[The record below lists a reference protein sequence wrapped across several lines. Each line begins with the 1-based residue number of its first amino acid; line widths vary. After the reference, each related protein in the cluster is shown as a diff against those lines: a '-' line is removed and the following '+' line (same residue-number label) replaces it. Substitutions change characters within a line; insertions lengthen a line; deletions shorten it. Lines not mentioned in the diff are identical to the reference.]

1 MNKAEFLKELKD
13 SISDMPYSEVEKTLS
28 FYAENIDD
36 RMEDGMSE
44 DEAVFCLGD
53 IDAIA
58 KEIRVD
64 LPITTLIGKKVKQS
78 RDRASNKTLWIVLA
92 ICGIPFWLPIASAFT
107 VTVLAVYFSI
117 WAVII
122 SIYAVV
128 FAFAFAAIGSVLA
141 GIICM
146 FTAGFYQGAI
156 LIGSSLCLAGLFMM
170 TVRPMF
176 WLCKKMVRLTGTF
189 FKWVKSLFVSKEV
202 KV

>member
-13 SISDMPYSEVEKTLS
+13 SISDMPYSEVEKTLT

-44 DEAVFCLGD
+44 EEAVSRLGS
-53 IDAIA
+53 IDNIA
-58 KEIRVD
+58 KEIRAD
-64 LPITTLIGKKVKQS
+64 LPITTLISKKVKQS
-78 RDRASNKTLWIVLA
+78 RDKASNKTLWIVLA
-92 ICGIPFWLPIASAFT
+92 ICGIPFWLPIAIGFT
-107 VTVLAVYFSI
+107 AAVLSVYFSI

-122 SIYAVV
+122 AIYAVV
-128 FAFAFAAIGSVLA
+128 FGFALAAIAGLIAGSVC
-141 GIICM
+141 I
-146 FTAGFYQGAI
+146 FTAGFYQGA
-156 LIGSSLCLAGLFMM
+156 LFIGASLCLAGLFIM

-176 WLCKKMVRLTGTF
+176 LLCKNMVHLTGAF

>member
-1 MNKAEFLKELKD
+1 MNKAEFLKELKNK
-13 SISDMPYSEVEKTLS
+13 ISDMPYSEVEKTLS
-28 FYAENIDD
+28 FYTESIDD

-44 DEAVFCLGD
+44 EEAVSRLGD
-53 IDAIA
+53 IDTIA
-58 KEIRVD
+58 KEIRAD

-78 RDRASNKTLWIVLA
+78 RDKASNKTLWIVLA
-92 ICGIPFWLPIASAFT
+92 ICGIPFWLPIAIGFT
-107 VTVLAVYFSI
+107 AAVLSVYFSI

-128 FAFAFAAIGSVLA
+128 FSFAIAAIAGLIA
-141 GIICM
+141 GIVCI
-146 FTAGFYQGAI
+146 FNAGFYQLALFIGA
-156 LIGSSLCLAGLFMM
+156 SLCLAGLFIM

-176 WLCKKMVRLTGTF
+176 LLCKKMVLLTGTF